1 MKMHITK
8 ISVLTLCAAAVLA
21 VPALTRAQDTTTNAP
36 AAAPAATPVAPP
48 AAPGQTTQPKLKKL
62 GTLPFHGDLV
72 SVDTNAMTFVVGKR
86 TFEITSGTRITKDD
100 KPAVLEDGVVGQPVS
115 GSYKKNA
122 DGGLDAV
129 TVHFGGKNKKEATA
143 AN

>member
-86 TFEITSGTRITKDD
+86 TF
-100 KPAVLEDGVVGQPVS
+100 
-115 GSYKKNA
+115 
-122 DGGLDAV
+122 
-129 TVHFGGKNKKEATA
+129 
-143 AN
+143 